1 MSFVVDSSLAL
12 AWCFEDER
20 SDTTDDL
27 LRQVAASGAVAPGLW
42 PLEVLNGLAMA
53 ERRGRLEAT
62 KRQSLG
68 GFLRDLPVS
77 IDDETAAQA
86 WSATAAL
93 PVRFQLTVYDAA
105 YLELAQRL
113 RLPLAT
119 RDRALRAAAGSLGVA
134 LLGEPTDE
142 LKE

>member
-1 MSFVVDSSLAL
+1 MTFVLDSSVAL

-20 SDTTDDL
+20 TETTDAL
-27 LRQVAASGAVAPGLW
+27 LRQAAASGAAAPALW
-42 PLEVLNGLAMA
+42 PLEVLNGLAMG
-53 ERRGRLEAT
+53 ERRGRLDAA

-86 WSATAAL
+86 WGVTAAL
-93 PVRFQLTVYDAA
+93 AARFQLTVYDAA

-113 RLPLAT
+113 TLPLAT
-119 RDRALRAAAGSLGVA
+119 RDRALRAAASGLGVA
-134 LLGEPTDE
+134 LLGEPTDAAE
-142 LKE
+142 T